1 MNYIKIDNRETDLFS
16 LLQKMIGSNTVYA
29 TLTIESVPLDIGDI
43 SFFVNGIEIAIIER
57 KTLRD
62 LAASIKDGRYEEQSY
77 RLGGYP
83 IHNHNISYL
92 IEGDLT
98 KWSNSS
104 ITKNTMYSALT
115 SIQYIKGFSV
125 IRTISLEDTAL
136 YVCNAFI
143 KLCKTM
149 TTGKKPMY
157 YSLNVTA
164 QEETDK
170 DKDKDKDN
178 EKDNYCSVIK
188 KTKKDN
194 ITPENM
200 GEIMLSQIPGISSV
214 TACAI
219 MARYVSIPEL
229 INALK
234 DNHRV
239 LLDITYANGK
249 GQKRKINKSSGDTI
263 IKFLSIEYIF
273 DLL

>member
-1 MNYIKIDNRETDLFS
+1 MNYIKIDNRESDLFS
-16 LLQKMIGSNTVYA
+16 LLQKMIVSTPIYA
-29 TLTIESVPLDIGDI
+29 KLTFESVPLDIGDI
-43 SFFVNGIEIAIIER
+43 SFFINGIEIAIIER

-125 IRTISLEDTAL
+125 IRTLSLEDTAL
-136 YVCNAFI
+136 YICNAFI

-149 TTGKKPMY
+149 AIGKPMF
-157 YSLNVTA
+157 YSLTVTA
-164 QEETDK
+164 QEHTDTDIEK
-170 DKDKDKDN
+170 DKEKDT

-234 DNHRV
+234 DNPRV
-239 LLDITYANGK
+239 LLDITYVNGK

-263 IKFLSIEYIF
+263 VKFLSIH
-273 DLL
+273 

>member
-16 LLQKMIGSNTVYA
+16 LLQKMIGSNSIYA

-62 LAASIKDGRYEEQSY
+62 LAASIKDGRYEELSY

-104 ITKNTMYSALT
+104 ITKNTLYSALT

-149 TTGKKPMY
+149 TIGKKPMY
-157 YSLNVTA
+157 YSFNVTA

-170 DKDKDKDN
+170 DKDA

-229 INALK
+229 INSLK
-234 DNHRV
+234 DNPRV
-239 LLDITYANGK
+239 LLDITYVNGK
-249 GQKRKINKSSGDTI
+249 GQTRKINKSSAETI
-263 IKFLSIEYIF
+263 IKFLSIH
-273 DLL
+273 

>member
-170 DKDKDKDN
+170 DKDKDN

-239 LLDITYANGK
+239 LLDITYVNGK